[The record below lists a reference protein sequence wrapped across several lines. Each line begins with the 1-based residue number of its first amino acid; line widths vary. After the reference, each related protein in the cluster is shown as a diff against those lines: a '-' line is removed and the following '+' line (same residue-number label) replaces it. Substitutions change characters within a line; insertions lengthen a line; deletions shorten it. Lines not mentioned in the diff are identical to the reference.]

1 MENVIVTG
9 RVYKDFTYHLPW
21 VGIYGECKR
30 YFATQSEAVAF
41 ARTGEIA
48 E

>member
-1 MENVIVTG
+1 MKDVIVIG

-21 VGIYGECKR
+21 VGVYGDLKR

-41 ARTGEIA
+41 ARTGEIK
-48 E
+48 